1 MMSFDLASLF
11 NFNFKFLGAQMKG
24 RDAFS
29 KGSTLINFSSA
40 NKPVFLG
47 KVRIKTGEGI
57 MVEFFLPLYCTIP
70 DTGPVLYN
78 C

>member
-40 NKPVFLG
+40 NKP
-47 KVRIKTGEGI
+47 
-57 MVEFFLPLYCTIP
+57 FFLERLE
-70 DTGPVLYN
+70 LKHERA
-78 C
+78 